1 MRNACK
7 CGERSKVVRGNYL
20 FLESGLDNV
29 VLRRVKL
36 LKCEQCGSV
45 TPMLSKI
52 NQLMR
57 LIACA
62 LVLKHSELTGKE
74 VRFLRKYAGLTGEQ
88 FGRKLGLTK
97 EHISRMENDKHPVG
111 TQTERLVR
119 YLAVSADAS
128 LPCEL
133 KQLFALLDS
142 IQKKPLKARIEIDP
156 ETGSFEYAAA

>member
-29 VLRRVKL
+29 VLRNVKL
-36 LKCEQCGSV
+36 LKCQQCGSV

-57 LIACA
+57 LITCA
-62 LVLKHSELTGKE
+62 LVLKRSELTGKE
-74 VRFLRKYAGLTGEQ
+74 VRFLRKYIGFTGEQ
-88 FGRKLGLTK
+88 LGRKLGLTK

-119 YLAVSADAS
+119 YVAMSADAD

-133 KQLFALLDS
+133 KQLFGLLDT
-142 IQKKPLKARIEIDP
+142 IQKEPLKARIEIDT
-156 ETGSFEYAAA
+156 ETGSFGYAAA